1 MNLEQAENKMKK
13 KCKVYQ
19 VIGLT
24 DNSQNK
30 SFVFA
35 TERDAKNFLE
45 EQNFLVAHQIL
56 SIDFHSFKK

>member
-13 KCKVYQ
+13 KGKVYQ

-35 TERDAKNFLE
+35 IERDAKNFLE

>member
-1 MNLEQAENKMKK
+1 MNLEQAENKMKRK
-13 KCKVYQ
+13 GKVYQ

>member
-13 KCKVYQ
+13 KGKVYQ